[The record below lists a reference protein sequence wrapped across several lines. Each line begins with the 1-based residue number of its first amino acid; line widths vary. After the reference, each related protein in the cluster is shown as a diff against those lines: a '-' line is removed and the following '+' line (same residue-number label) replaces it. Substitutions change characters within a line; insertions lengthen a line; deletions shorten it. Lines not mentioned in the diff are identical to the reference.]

1 MFASSPA
8 PIVDASKTA
17 TRATPR
23 ENLSRWCVHSLESA
37 ARATLDDGRLTEI
50 PQSNIRGFRDVNDDK
65 ANDSD
70 RGSDGPDPQ
79 EWYTGGASS
88 GQAVIDPRER
98 PEARLAAMFDG
109 ARAHGAGTNG

>member
-1 MFASSPA
+1 M
-8 PIVDASKTA
+8 
-17 TRATPR
+17 
-23 ENLSRWCVHSLESA
+23 
-37 ARATLDDGRLTEI
+37 
-50 PQSNIRGFRDVNDDK
+50 NDDK

-109 ARAHGAGTNG
+109 RESARARGQRNGGGFESERGTQHRVPGARTHVELVR

>member
-1 MFASSPA
+1 M
-8 PIVDASKTA
+8 
-17 TRATPR
+17 
-23 ENLSRWCVHSLESA
+23 
-37 ARATLDDGRLTEI
+37 
-50 PQSNIRGFRDVNDDK
+50 NDDK

-109 ARAHGAGTNG
+109 ESAARGQAERAEDLNPNAGRSTAFRGADAR